1 MNDLSQTSLFSSHH
15 DVYLEICSK
24 IKSSKMINL
33 IASADLE
40 SIIALSQL
48 EAALLDCALSYRRRV
63 LPPKRHTPRDE
74 VTKLPETEGLVI
86 YIDSFSE
93 SVISLNSKQPNIR
106 IRPIAIEMKFDDS
119 DNSHHGA
126 IDCVA
131 TCGVLAG
138 MLAPE
143 GARVRKQRSMI
154 IGGAWLRQ
162 SLEVN
167 YAPVMA
173 IIRDHLDEEGS
184 LEISPLPEVPCP
196 AQGMIPGLSDRMLKR
211 LVKAWP
217 KMDVDQ
223 RSSAISELVLPA
235 LRQDGLSTGRLEE
248 LVWHRAVIPGNDIDI
263 ASQLFNAN
271 GTWPEDSDAARIHS
285 SKIVDQLIT
294 TGCL

>member
-15 DVYLEICSK
+15 DVYEEICIK
-24 IKSSKMINL
+24 IKSSKMIHL
-33 IASADLE
+33 MASADLE

-48 EAALLDCALSYRRRV
+48 EAALLDCGLAYRRRV
-63 LPPKRHTPRDE
+63 LPSLRHTPRDE
-74 VTKLPETEGLVI
+74 VTKLPETEGMVI
-86 YIDSFSE
+86 YIDSFSD
-93 SVISLNSKQPNIR
+93 SVQALNSNELNIQ
-106 IRPIAIEMKFDDS
+106 ILPIAIEMKFDDS

-131 TCGVLAG
+131 TCGVLAA
-138 MLAPE
+138 MLAPQ

-154 IGGAWLRQ
+154 IGGSWLRQ

-184 LEISPLPEVPCP
+184 LDIRPLPEVPSP

-211 LVKAWP
+211 LVKSWP
-217 KMDVDQ
+217 KMDIDQ

-235 LRQDGLSTGRLEE
+235 LREDGLSTGRLEE
-248 LVWHRAVIPGNDIDI
+248 LVWHRALIPGNDVDI
-263 ASQLFNAN
+263 ASQLHSARQA
-271 GTWPEDSDAARIHS
+271 WPDDSDAARIHS
-285 SKIVDQLIT
+285 SKIADQLIT